1 MAKAATP
8 SSFKPGVSGN
18 PSGRPKVCAEFKD
31 KARKIADEVVIQFWE
46 REVRTEG
53 PNAMKASELLS
64 AYAYGKPTQAVEVA
78 GKDGGPINV
87 SWQQP
92 GTL

>member
-1 MAKAATP
+1 MPFVK
-8 SSFKPGVSGN
+8 GQSGN
-18 PSGRPKVCAEFKD
+18 PTGRAKVDAAFKD
-31 KARKIADEVVIQFWE
+31 RARKVADEVVIQYWE
-46 REVRTEG
+46 REVREEG

-64 AYAYGKPTQAVEVA
+64 AYAYGKPSQAVELS